1 MTVTVIL
8 KAVCVHARVLQFS
21 SPCRIAKYLNPPR
34 VDLRPAPP
42 TGIANTMD
50 LPERLLPKVHS
61 RLGMGRIV
69 FQPYTK
75 DQISTIVTARLEG
88 LPGEAYDML

>member
-1 MTVTVIL
+1 
-8 KAVCVHARVLQFS
+8 
-21 SPCRIAKYLNPPR
+21 
-34 VDLRPAPP
+34 
-42 TGIANTMD
+42 MD

-88 LPGEAYDML
+88 LPGASPEECVSVRLRVCMYPHYNARMFYQCSV